1 MAEVNLSLKFAV
13 TGKESLVP
21 TIEELK
27 TLSDLT
33 KKQFKIAIDVT
44 DFNNN
49 LKTLKDNLGKLGMSK
64 SFQSSIEA
72 LKKTFEGFNTD
83 KLDGSKI
90 RAFVDNLAGIQTAD
104 IKEIVKQLN
113 SLAPALAQ
121 LNSAKVPNLNSFMN
135 GLKKLEAGN
144 FNVDKIKDVIKTIN
158 SFQAINLQVLGTK
171 DLQTLLRVLKQFGE
185 SGIDDTVIKK
195 LNNIAKALNNL
206 KLDIKMTGLSDLN
219 DFIKRLRAIDKLQ
232 LDEQKFL
239 KKMETIKKGFEQLS
253 QAKIDINKIKSMAD
267 LMREL
272 NGAGGGGGSGGNG
285 GVSSSGMGLLGGF
298 LSMQAIKSQI
308 DSAKELEYAI
318 LQVGVAG
325 ELTRN
330 QMSEVK
336 NEMYDFSRESGKS
349 ALEITQAMDA
359 IIKTGQSLSDSTI
372 ILETSV
378 KTAVA
383 AGKVFALYDSNIISK
398 VA

>member
-13 TGKESLVP
+13 TGNESLTP

-27 TLSDLT
+27 TLSDMT

-49 LKTLKDNLGKLGMSK
+49 LKTLKENLGKLGMSK
-64 SFQSSIEA
+64 TFQSSIEA

-83 KLDGSKI
+83 KLDSGKI
-90 RAFVDNLAGIQTAD
+90 KAFIGDLTAVNTAD

-158 SFQAINLQVLGTK
+158 SFQAINLQILGTK

-195 LNNIAKALNNL
+195 LNKIAKALNNL
-206 KLDIKMTGLSDLN
+206 KLDIKMTGLNDLN

-272 NGAGGGGGSGGNG
+272 NGAGGGGGSGG
-285 GVSSSGMGLLGGF
+285 SSGFGDMGGILGSI
-298 LSMQAIKSQI
+298 LSI
-308 DSAKELEYAI
+308 SAVNTQVEAAKDLEYAV

-325 ELTRN
+325 ELTKT
-330 QMSEVK
+330 QMGDLK
-336 NEMYDFSRESGKS
+336 NEMFDFSRASGKS

-359 IIKTGQSLSDSTI
+359 IIKTGQSLSDSSL

>member
-13 TGKESLVP
+13 AGSENIEKTITSL
-21 TIEELK
+21 ENLQK
-27 TLSDLT
+27 NT
-33 KKQFKIAIDVT
+33 KFKIELDIK
-44 DFNNN
+44 DFNDN
-49 LKTLKDNLGKLGMSK
+49 LKTLKENLGKLGMNK
-64 SFQSSIEA
+64 TFQSSIEA

-83 KLDGSKI
+83 KLDSGKI
-90 RAFVDNLAGIQTAD
+90 KAFIGDLTAVNTAD

-144 FNVDKIKDVIKTIN
+144 FNVDKIKDVINTIN
-158 SFQAINLQVLGTK
+158 SFQAINLQILGTK

-195 LNNIAKALNNL
+195 LNKIAKALNNL
-206 KLDIKMTGLSDLN
+206 KLDIKMTGLNDLN

-272 NGAGGGGGSGGNG
+272 NGAGGGGGSGG
-285 GVSSSGMGLLGGF
+285 SSGFGGMGGILGGF
-298 LSMQAIKSQI
+298 LSISAVNTQI
-308 DSAKELEYAI
+308 EAAKDLEYAI

-325 ELTRN
+325 ELSSN
-330 QMSEVK
+330 QMAEVK
-336 NEMYDFSRESGKS
+336 NKMFDFSRDSGKS

-359 IIKTGQSLSDSTI
+359 IIKTGQSLSDSSL

>member
-13 TGKESLVP
+13 TGNESLVP

-90 RAFVDNLAGIQTAD
+90 RAFVDSLAGIQTAD

-144 FNVDKIKDVIKTIN
+144 FNVDKIKGVIDTIN

-285 GVSSSGMGLLGGF
+285 GVSSGGMGLLGGF
-298 LSMQAIKSQI
+298 LSMQAIGSQI

-383 AGKVFALYDSNIISK
+383 AGE
-398 VA
+398 

>member
-13 TGKESLVP
+13 AGSETLTPVLA
-21 TIEELK
+21 ELNAIK
-27 TLSDLT
+27 DLT
-33 KKQFKIAIDVT
+33 KNQFKIAIDVT
-44 DFNNN
+44 DFNNS

-64 SFQSSIEA
+64 TFQSSIEA

-144 FNVDKIKDVIKTIN
+144 FNVDKIKGVIDTIN

-285 GVSSSGMGLLGGF
+285 GVSSGGMGLLGGF
-298 LSMQAIKSQI
+298 LSMQAIGSQI

>member
-13 TGKESLVP
+13 AGSENIEKTITSL
-21 TIEELK
+21 ENLQK
-27 TLSDLT
+27 NT
-33 KKQFKIAIDVT
+33 KFKIELDIK
-44 DFNNN
+44 DFNDN
-49 LKTLKDNLGKLGMSK
+49 LKTLKENLGKLGMNK
-64 SFQSSIEA
+64 TFQSSIEA

-83 KLDGSKI
+83 KLDSGKI
-90 RAFVDNLAGIQTAD
+90 KAFIGDLTAVNTAD

-158 SFQAINLQVLGTK
+158 SFQAINLQILGTK

-195 LNNIAKALNNL
+195 LNKIAKALNNL
-206 KLDIKMTGLSDLN
+206 KLDIKMTGLNDLN

-272 NGAGGGGGSGGNG
+272 NGAGGGGGSGG
-285 GVSSSGMGLLGGF
+285 SSGFGGMGGILGSI
-298 LSMQAIKSQI
+298 LSISAVNTQI
-308 DSAKELEYAI
+308 EAAKDLEYAI

-325 ELTRN
+325 ELSSN
-330 QMSEVK
+330 QMAEVK
-336 NEMYDFSRESGKS
+336 NEMFDFSRASGKS

-359 IIKTGQSLSDSTI
+359 IIKTGQSLSDSSL

>member
-13 TGKESLVP
+13 TGNESLTP

-27 TLSDLT
+27 TLSDMT

-64 SFQSSIEA
+64 TFQSSIES

-83 KLDGSKI
+83 KLDGSKVK
-90 RAFVDNLAGIQTAD
+90 AFVTDLAGIGTAD
-104 IKEIVKQLN
+104 IKEVVKQLN

-144 FNVDKIKDVIKTIN
+144 FNVDKIKGVIDTIN
-158 SFQAINLQVLGTK
+158 SFQAINLQILGTK
-171 DLQTLLRVLKQFGE
+171 DLQTLMRLLKTLSE
-185 SGIDDTVIKK
+185 SGIDDTALKK
-195 LNNIAKALNNL
+195 LKKISTALNNL
-206 KLDIKMTGLSDLN
+206 KLDIKMTGLNDLGE
-219 DFIKRLRAIDKLQ
+219 FIRRLRSIDKLQ
-232 LDEQKFL
+232 IDEQKFL

-253 QAKIDINKIKSMAD
+253 QAKIDVAKIKSMA
-267 LMREL
+267 EL
-272 NGAGGGGGSGGNG
+272 LTGLGSAEKNVG
-285 GVSSSGMGLLGGF
+285 GVSSGGMGLLGGF
-298 LSMQAIKSQI
+298 LSMQAIVSQI
-308 DSAKELEYAI
+308 ESAKELEYAI

-330 QMSEVK
+330 QMVEVK

-349 ALEITQAMDA
+349 ALEITHAMDA

>member
-13 TGKESLVP
+13 AGSENVEKMITSLESLQ
-21 TIEELK
+21 K
-27 TLSDLT
+27 NT
-33 KKQFKIAIDVT
+33 KFKIELDIK
-44 DFNNN
+44 DFNEN
-49 LKTLKDNLGKLGMSK
+49 LKTLQTTIGKLGMSK
-64 SFQSSIEA
+64 TFQSSIEA

-83 KLDGSKI
+83 KLDGTKI
-90 RAFVDNLAGIQTAD
+90 REFVEGLNSIKTND

-121 LNSAKVPNLNSFMN
+121 LNSAKVPNLTSFMN

-158 SFQAINLQVLGTK
+158 SFQAINLQILGTK

-195 LNNIAKALNNL
+195 LNKIAKALNNL
-206 KLDIKMTGLSDLN
+206 KLDIKMTGLNDLN

-272 NGAGGGGGSGGNG
+272 NGVGGGGGSGGNNG
-285 GVSSSGMGLLGGF
+285 GMGNIGGLLGSIF
-298 LSMQAIKSQI
+298 SISAANNQI
-308 DSAKELEYAI
+308 ESAKDLEYAV

-325 ELTRN
+325 ELTKS
-330 QMSEVK
+330 QMGDLK
-336 NEMYDFSRESGKS
+336 NEMFDFSRESGKS

-359 IIKTGQSLSDSTI
+359 IIKTGQSLSDSSL